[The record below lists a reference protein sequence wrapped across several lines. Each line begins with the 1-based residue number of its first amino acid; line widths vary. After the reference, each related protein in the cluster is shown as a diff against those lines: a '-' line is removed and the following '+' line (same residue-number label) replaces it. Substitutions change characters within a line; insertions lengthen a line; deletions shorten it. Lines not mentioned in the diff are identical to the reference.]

1 MGSAGSRGILAAR
14 DLQSPAQRQT
24 VALRIHQMDERKR
37 ESIVAYLRRR
47 MAEFEIQPED
57 IASSI
62 AADQERLRAVRFRDA
77 SGNTWDGK
85 GAPPQWVVQAISAG
99 QSLEHFAIDGAS
111 NRDAGGRTGADWRND
126 PFAGTRLAT
135 VKTESVGAA

>member
-1 MGSAGSRGILAAR
+1 MRLRSPTGCERFSIRCVETIDYEFGI
-14 DLQSPAQRQT
+14 
-24 VALRIHQMDERKR
+24 K
-37 ESIVAYLRRR
+37 
-47 MAEFEIQPED
+47 PED
-57 IASSI
+57 IATSI

-85 GAPPQWVVQAISAG
+85 GAAPQWVVQAISAG

-111 NRDAGGRTGADWRND
+111 NRDAGKRTGADWRND

-135 VKTESVGAA
+135 IKAEGVGAT